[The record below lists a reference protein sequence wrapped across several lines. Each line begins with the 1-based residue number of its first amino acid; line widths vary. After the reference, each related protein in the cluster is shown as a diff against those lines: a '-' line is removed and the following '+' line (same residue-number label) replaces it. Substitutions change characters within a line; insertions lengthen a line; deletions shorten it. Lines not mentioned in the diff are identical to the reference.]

1 MLADCCYVNSRGCAA
16 GYGCSRNMNP
26 VVCNILIVSPTAATL
41 IMNDDVDGAEDGLS
55 EGTSSFHNVGCH
67 CLEETLKTIWS
78 MRLHYLRIARKRC
91 SRIYS
96 GDIRF

>member
-1 MLADCCYVNSRGCAA
+1 
-16 GYGCSRNMNP
+16 MNL
-26 VVCNILIVSPTAATL
+26 VVCNMLIVPPKAATL

-67 CLEETLKTIWS
+67 CLEEVLKTIWP
-78 MRLHYLRIARKRC
+78 MRLHSSRIARKRC
-91 SRIYS
+91 SRIHS